1 MMRFRPEGFLPSRQ
15 RAAELSVHGL
25 QVAEAE
31 MGVEVATDNVDV
43 APHGQAELD
52 RRRSCRRDSEDE

>member
-31 MGVEVATDNVDV
+31 MGVEVETDNVAGGAGV
-43 APHGQAELD
+43 ARA
-52 RRRSCRRDSEDE
+52 SSIA